1 MSNAPEFTYEIYIA
15 ASARD
20 VWRGLV
26 DAEMTEKYVYG
37 TRLKSSLGRGSRF
50 AYVGEGAFEA
60 VTGEI
65 LEVEPEKRLVMRWQ
79 AHWDEQVATDRPS
92 RVTYE
97 LSPAGPAMT
106 RLRVHHD
113 SFEGRTATYTSSI
126 DGWPWMMSSLKS
138 LLETGQ
144 ALKTP
149 APA

>member
-1 MSNAPEFTYEIYIA
+1 MSAAPEFSYEIYIA
-15 ASARD
+15 ASTRD

-26 DAEMTEKYVYG
+26 DGEMTEKYVYG
-37 TRLKSSLGRGSRF
+37 TRLKSSLGRGARF

-65 LEVEPEKRLVMRWQ
+65 LEIEPEKRLVMRWQ
-79 AHWDEQVATDRPS
+79 ANWDDQVAKDRPS
-92 RVTYE
+92 RVTYA
-97 LSPAGPAMT
+97 LSPAGPTMT
-106 RLRVHHD
+106 RLRLQHD
-113 SFEGRTATYTSSI
+113 GFEGRTATYRSSI

-144 ALKTP
+144 ALKAS